1 MTAVAIVHLLA
12 ENDRPPHVE
21 VGPDPNITVGLMACL
36 TDIHVVGNSA
46 IEWDVVNV
54 WNTLRDEPAH
64 FTCYYGSN
72 ARSKVNEFR

>member
-1 MTAVAIVHLLA
+1 MAAVAISRLLA

-21 VGPDPNITVGLMACL
+21 VGPDTNVTAGLLACL
-36 TDIHVVGNSA
+36 VDIHAVGKSA
-46 IEWDVVNV
+46 IEWDVVDV

-64 FTCYYGSN
+64 FTCYYGPD